1 MTASLSFDPARHAW
15 RASSIT
21 DLAPAVRRA
30 KRHSRVVRLLR
41 RGIPIGAVTVV
52 VLYLLAAYF
61 NPFSA
66 LSNLPSIAK
75 MVISGTKLTMDAP
88 KLAGYT
94 RDGRSYELTA
104 AAASQDLK
112 KPQFIELKG
121 IRAKVE
127 MRDGN
132 VVTVTADDGLYDTK
146 AETVVLRNN
155 VRVNTSNGTEARLV
169 EAAMDMRKSHVV
181 SDKPVEILLPNGRL
195 DAQQM
200 EVSEAG
206 AVTVFGGGVSMVLR
220 PDDSVPAANRTEPR
234 R

>member
-1 MTASLSFDPARHAW
+1 
-15 RASSIT
+15 
-21 DLAPAVRRA
+21 
-30 KRHSRVVRLLR
+30 
-41 RGIPIGAVTVV
+41 VTVV
-52 VLYLLAAYF
+52 VLYLLAAIF

-75 MVISGTKLTMDAP
+75 MVISGTRITMDAP
-88 KLAGYT
+88 RLAGYT

-104 AAASQDLK
+104 AAAAQDLK

-132 VVTVTADDGLYDTK
+132 VVTVTADNGIYDTK
-146 AETVVLRNN
+146 AETVILRDNIL
-155 VRVNTSNGTEARLV
+155 VNTSNGTEARLS
-169 EAAMDMRKSHVV
+169 EAAMDMRKGHVLT
-181 SDKPVEILLPNGRL
+181 DKPVEILLPNGRL

-200 EVSEAG
+200 EVTEAG
-206 AVTVFGGGVSMVLR
+206 AVTHFRGGVSMVLR
-220 PDDSVPAANRTEPR
+220 PEDAAQPANRTEPR